1 MRIALA
7 GGEAGPADGRCLRRF
22 FKHLQGVVC
31 HLKALAALSIT
42 KEDRRSAWS
51 REPAVFAA
59 PAPTSALVGVTTAK
73 PRPFAVLV
81 GDASGHQLLVVYFCG
96 RLDSDMW
103 FHGAPN
109 TSPGLRCLARLGP
122 NHDAAMVHG
131 YQVHRSER
139 FETLLSEIPIVVR
152 SPPVAKN
159 STGTLVSDDKRCR
172 NDIVVIVTHA
182 VAMAAACFLA
192 NAQ

>member
-1 MRIALA
+1 MSSEGA
-7 GGEAGPADGRCLRRF
+7 
-22 FKHLQGVVC
+22 
-31 HLKALAALSIT
+31 
-42 KEDRRSAWS
+42 RSALDHQRGS
-51 REPAVFAA
+51 QIRVVTREPAVFAA

-81 GDASGHQLLVVYFCG
+81 GDAIDHQLLVVYFCG

-109 TSPGLRCLARLGP
+109 TSPGLRCLARLCP

-139 FETLLSEIPIVVR
+139 FETLLSEIPIVVG